1 MQELID
7 RALDAAQRGG
17 AGYADIRLVER
28 TTESLTVKN
37 GNLAEASSDRS
48 AGFGVRVLVNG
59 AWGFAGSSR
68 LEREE
73 VERVTADALAI
84 ARASGLATR
93 EPIVLDDTPPVVA
106 EYRTPFAEDPF
117 AVPID
122 EKLRILFEAD
132 ETMGRVAGITLRSG
146 SMEAGREHKTF
157 ASTEG
162 ARIEQDLVEVGA
174 GIEATAVN
182 ESEVQRRSFPQSAGG
197 QHVSGGFE
205 AIRGWRLTENAE
217 RIAEEAVAL
226 LEAPQC
232 PSGEMTLI
240 IDSPQLALQVHE
252 SCGHPIELDRVLGME
267 ASFAGTSFLTVDNLD
282 RLQYGSELV
291 NMEAD
296 ATAPG
301 GLGTFGFDD
310 EGVPAQ
316 KVPIVSAGRFV
327 GYLTSRETA
336 PIIGRRSMGSSRASG
351 WNVIP
356 LIRMTNVNLL
366 PGAAGSLDDL
376 IADTSEGLFIST
388 NHSWS
393 IDDRRLNFQ
402 FGAEIGW
409 LIRDGRL
416 AEMVK
421 NPTYTGITPRFWGSC
436 DAICGPEEWTLWGV
450 PNCGKGEPMQTHR
463 VGHGAAPA
471 RFRGVQVG
479 VGRW

>member
-7 RALDAAQRGG
+7 LALDAAQRAG

-28 TTESLTVKN
+28 NTESLTVKN
-37 GNLAEASSDRS
+37 GKLAEASSDRS
-48 AGFGVRVLVNG
+48 AGFGVRVLVEG

-68 LEREE
+68 LERAE
-73 VERVTADALAI
+73 VERVTRQAVAI
-84 ARASGLATR
+84 AQASGLATR
-93 EPIVLDDTPPVVA
+93 EPIVLDDSPPAVA
-106 EYRTPFAEDPF
+106 VYRTPFVEDPF
-117 AVPID
+117 AVPLD
-122 EKLRILFEAD
+122 EKLRFLFETDAS
-132 ETMGRVAGITLRSG
+132 MGKVAGITLRTS
-146 SMEAGREHKTF
+146 SMEAGRERKTF

-162 ARIEQDLVEVGA
+162 AHIEQELVEVGA

-182 ESEVQRRSFPQSAGG
+182 DSEVQRRSYPQSAGG
-197 QHVSGGFE
+197 QHVTGGFE
-205 AIRGWRLTENAE
+205 AIRELRLADNAQ

-226 LEAPQC
+226 LDAPQC

-267 ASFAGTSFLTVDNLD
+267 ASFAGTSFLTVDKLD

-291 NMEAD
+291 NLEAD

-310 EGVPAQ
+310 EGVAAQ

-356 LIRMTNVNLL
+356 LIRMTNVNLR
-366 PGAAGSLDDL
+366 PGAAGSLEDL
-376 IADTSEGLFIST
+376 IADTANGLFIST

-402 FGAEIGW
+402 FGTEIGW
-409 LIRDGRL
+409 LIRKGRL
-416 AEMVK
+416 TQMVK

-436 DAICGPEEWTLWGV
+436 DAICGPSEWHLWGV

>member
-7 RALDAAQRGG
+7 LALDGAQRAG
-17 AGYADIRLVER
+17 AGYADIRVVER
-28 TTESLTVKN
+28 STESLTVKN

-48 AGFGVRVLVNG
+48 AGFGIRVLVDG

-68 LEREE
+68 LELGE
-73 VERVTADALAI
+73 VERVTRDAVAI

-93 EPIVLDDTPPVVA
+93 EPIKLDDSPPA
-106 EYRTPFAEDPF
+106 IAIYRTPFREDPF
-117 AVPID
+117 AVPLD

-132 ETMGRVAGITLRSG
+132 ETMGKVAGITLRTS
-146 SMEAGREHKTF
+146 SMESAREVKTF
-157 ASTEG
+157 ASSEG
-162 ARIEQDLVEVGA
+162 AQIEQELLEVGA

-182 ESEVQRRSFPQSAGG
+182 DNEVQRRSYPQSAGG
-197 QHVSGGFE
+197 QHVTGGFE
-205 AIRGWRLTENAE
+205 AIRDLHLAENAQ

-226 LEAPQC
+226 LDAPQC

-240 IDSPQLALQVHE
+240 IGSSQLALQVHE

-267 ASFAGTSFLTVDNLD
+267 ASFAGTSFLTLD
-282 RLQYGSELV
+282 KLDHLQYGSELV
-291 NMEAD
+291 NIEAD

-310 EGVPAQ
+310 EGIAAQ
-316 KVPIVSAGRFV
+316 KVPIVTAGLLV

-356 LIRMTNVNLL
+356 LIRMTNVNLR
-366 PGAAGSLDDL
+366 PGDAGSLDDL
-376 IADTSEGLFIST
+376 ISDTTDGLYVAS

-402 FGAEIGW
+402 FGTEIGW
-409 LIRDGRL
+409 LIKDGHL
-416 AEMVK
+416 TQMVK
-421 NPTYTGITPRFWGSC
+421 NPTYTGITPQFWGSC
-436 DAICGPEEWTLWGV
+436 DAICGPSEWNLWGL

>member
-7 RALDAAQRGG
+7 LALDGAQRGG
-17 AGYADIRLVER
+17 AAYADIRVVER

-37 GNLAEASSDRS
+37 GKLAEASSDRS
-48 AGFGVRVLVNG
+48 AGFGVRVLVDG

-73 VERVTADALAI
+73 VERVARDALAI
-84 ARASGLATR
+84 ARASGLASR
-93 EPIVLDDTPPVVA
+93 APIVLDDSPPAVA
-106 EYRTPFAEDPF
+106 EYRTPVAEDPF
-117 AVPID
+117 TVPID

-132 ETMGRVAGITLRSG
+132 ATMGKVAGITLRSG
-146 SMEAGREHKTF
+146 SMESGRERKTF

-162 ARIEQDLVEVGA
+162 ARIEQDLVEVGG

-182 ESEVQRRSFPQSAGG
+182 DNEVQRRSFPQSAGG
-197 QHVSGGFE
+197 QHVTGGFE
-205 AIRGWRLTENAE
+205 AIRGLQLAENAQ

-226 LEAPQC
+226 LDAPQC

-296 ATAPG
+296 ATVPG

-310 EGVPAQ
+310 EGVAAQ
-316 KVPIVSAGRFV
+316 KVPIVNAGRFV

-366 PGAAGSLDDL
+366 PGNAGSLDDL

-409 LIRDGRL
+409 LIKDGRL
-416 AEMVK
+416 TEMVK